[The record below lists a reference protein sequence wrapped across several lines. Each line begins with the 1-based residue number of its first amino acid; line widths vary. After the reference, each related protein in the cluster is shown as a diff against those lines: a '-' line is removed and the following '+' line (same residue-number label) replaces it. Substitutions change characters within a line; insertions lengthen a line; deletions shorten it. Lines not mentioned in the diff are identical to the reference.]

1 LNILILHRIPY
12 HYIEYAE
19 TIDHQ
24 AHNVVYVGVEKALA
38 NIPADL
44 SCTKL
49 ERSGKQAVHLEVL
62 EQVQDLNIGFD
73 LVISLS
79 EYELME
85 AALVREALKVTGPT
99 VEQVTKVRD
108 KLVMKQ
114 CMREHNIDTPVFMS
128 LMQWLEDRKALSAD
142 TMLILKPLDGAS
154 SENVIKFINEEAL
167 FEALQNKSTGIF
179 CLDAENPD
187 YSGFEVE
194 EFVKG
199 EILHFDGLINKGEL
213 KFCIKS
219 QYVGN
224 LLAFASDGHPCASV
238 QLDVSAEEL
247 SWVEKVLDA
256 VDLNQG
262 AFHLEVIDAD
272 RGLVFLEV
280 ANRAGGAR
288 IIPTFKKQT
297 GVHLPSAELTLLL
310 DPKHKFMP
318 EYDHV
323 NKYSWIIVPGHHY
336 DKKYCQ
342 ISGYEFLLEHE
353 GLLALET
360 IPHDQLLPDHISY
373 LEGDIPL
380 TAFIKA
386 GSTPAL
392 LKIIDQLFKSI
403 KIEVA
408 DQVFAVN

>member
-12 HYIEYAE
+12 HYIEYAQ

-24 AHNVVYVGVEKALA
+24 EHNVVYVGVEKALT
-38 NIPADL
+38 NIPAEL

-49 ERSGKQAVHLEVL
+49 ERAGKQAVHLEVL
-62 EQVQDLNIGFD
+62 DKVEELHINFD

-85 AALVREALKVTGPT
+85 AALVRKSLKVGGPT
-99 VEQVTKVRD
+99 VEQVIKVRD

-114 CMREHNIDTPVFMS
+114 CMHVHNIDAPVFMS
-128 LMQWLEDRKALSAD
+128 LTQWVEDRKALSAD

-167 FEALQNKSTGIF
+167 FEALQNKSTGVF

-199 EILHFDGLINKGEL
+199 EILHFDGLINKSEL
-213 KFCIKS
+213 KFCVKS

-224 LLAFASDGHPCASV
+224 LLAYASDGRPCASV
-238 QLDVSAEEL
+238 QHDITAEEL
-247 SWVEKVLDA
+247 SWVEKVLGA

-262 AFHLEVIDAD
+262 AFHLEVINAE

-288 IIPTFKKQT
+288 VIPAFKKQT
-297 GVHLPSAELTLLL
+297 GIHLPSAELALLL
-310 DPKHKFMP
+310 DPDHEFTP
-318 EYDHV
+318 EYDCI

-342 ISGYEFLLEHE
+342 ISGHEFLLEHE

-360 IPHDQLLPDHISY
+360 IPHDQPLPEHISY

-386 GSTPAL
+386 DSTPAL
-392 LKIIDQLFKSI
+392 LKIIDQLFESI

>member
-1 LNILILHRIPY
+1 MNILILHRIPY

-38 NIPADL
+38 NIPAEL
-44 SCTKL
+44 RCTKL
-49 ERSGKQAVHLEVL
+49 ERPGERAVNLEVL
-62 EQVQDLNIGFD
+62 EQVKELDIGFD

-85 AALVREALKVTGPT
+85 AALVRKALNVAGPS
-99 VEQVTKVRD
+99 VEQITKVRD

-114 CMREHNIDTPVFMS
+114 CMSEHNIDAPAFMS
-128 LMQWLEDRKALSAD
+128 LSQWLADRTAFAAD
-142 TMLILKPLDGAS
+142 AMLILKPLDGAS
-154 SENVIKFINEEAL
+154 SENVLKFSNEQAL
-167 FEALQNKSTGIF
+167 LAALEGKSTGIA
-179 CLDAENPD
+179 CLDAEKPD

-194 EFVKG
+194 EFVQG
-199 EILHFDGLINKGEL
+199 NILHFDGLISKGEL
-213 KFCIKS
+213 KLCVKS
-219 QYVGN
+219 QYIGN
-224 LLAFASDGHPCASV
+224 LLAFASKGQPCASV
-238 QLDVSAEEL
+238 QLEISAEEL
-247 SWVEKVLDA
+247 SWVEQVLAA
-256 VDLNQG
+256 VELEQG

-297 GVHLPSAELTLLL
+297 GIHLPSAELALLL
-310 DPKHKFMP
+310 DADHEFTP
-318 EYDHV
+318 EYDLE

-342 ISGYEFLLEHE
+342 ISGHEFLLEYE

-360 IPHDQLLPDHISY
+360 IPQNQPLPDHISY

-386 GSTPAL
+386 ESTPAL
-392 LKIIDQLFKSI
+392 LEVIERLFTSI

-408 DQVFAVN
+408 DQEFAVN